1 MCGPTGIVVAVADR
15 ALRRSVAFL
24 LQVEGY
30 RVFAFA
36 GAEAAL
42 RRLAA
47 VGSRVL
53 VIDSEL
59 ALTPNVTA
67 LLEAM
72 TGRQI
77 DGRLT
82 TRTASVLFLASSDNP
97 APAFVSAIL
106 RQPVLGQSLLEA
118 VSSIIR
124 DEASCPMI
132 SRNT

>member
-1 MCGPTGIVVAVADR
+1 VCGSAEIIVAVADR
-15 ALRRSVAFL
+15 ALRRSIAFL

-42 RRLAA
+42 QQLAT

-59 ALTPNVTA
+59 AMAPNVTV
-67 LLEAM
+67 LLEAI

-77 DGRLT
+77 EDRVVP
-82 TRTASVLFLASSDNP
+82 RSASILFLASSDSP
-97 APAFVSAIL
+97 APAFASAIL
-106 RQPVLGQSLLEA
+106 RKPILGQSLLEE
-118 VSSIIR
+118 VSMALDR
-124 DEASCPMI
+124 RQPADD
-132 SRNT
+132 R